1 MIRSI
6 RAGLRRPVL
15 FMALAV
21 ALAGASCRFSDHRA
35 RIETNVA
42 LLSELSD
49 KLADYCRAGFEL
61 DGRELT
67 SEEMG
72 EFYYALRRVRFHS
85 PRPAG
90 GGANDVDAT
99 YQEFLTEYEKFVR
112 AADQYRLSH
121 QPREPAQLAALMTRH
136 AALKT
141 LATASLAGLRT
152 SHR

>member
-1 MIRSI
+1 
-6 RAGLRRPVL
+6 
-15 FMALAV
+15 MALVA

-72 EFYYALRRVRFHS
+72 EFYYALKRARFHS
-85 PRPAG
+85 PRPGG
-90 GGANDVDAT
+90 GGADDVDAK

-112 AADQYRLSH
+112 AADQYRLS
-121 QPREPAQLAALMTRH
+121 QPREPAQLDALMTRH

-141 LATASLAGLRT
+141 LATALLAVLRA